1 MRAFSTVKKNF
12 IYGAPGL
19 GDRVHSV
26 LLSYNYALAN
36 DDSVNLHL
44 TKHHWNRNKPE
55 SWAEILDLFPDNK
68 VNIIPHLDFEPR

>member
-36 DDSVNLHL
+36 DDSV
-44 TKHHWNRNKPE
+44 K
-55 SWAEILDLFPDNK
+55 SVQFILDNFKK
-68 VNIIPHLDFEPR
+68 VLISNDDSSLEESTKNE

>member
-44 TKHHWNRNKPE
+44 TKHHWNRNKPVRKYVRFRK
-55 SWAEILDLFPDNK
+55 IFTFFHH
-68 VNIIPHLDFEPR
+68 VTIDFSK